1 MNTSWSLVAS
11 RSSHSHVHQKLT
23 PPPLPLRSNT
33 GLKLPGSDGKIS
45 KWPETV
51 GLDGVEAAE
60 YIQKSRPDMKT
71 VTVMGERDI
80 MTRDMR
86 FDRVRIFV
94 DDEGKVVKAPRIG

>member
-1 MNTSWSLVAS
+1 MLNFLVALLLLALL
-11 RSSHSHVHQKLT
+11 SSISAQQENRGRVLT
-23 PPPLPLRSNT
+23 P

-60 YIQKSRPDMKT
+60 YIQKSRPDMKI